1 MRVCRV
7 LGCNSGFNLQFALKH
22 SLTDSTSLLG
32 KCLQQ
37 QVSSSRL
44 WRWSVLRG
52 NGSEP
57 PGSGSD
63 SPAPSLD
70 LCPQPREEMRAAVLP
85 LLAGCLCLLRSA
97 AEERPLPQELLER
110 LSRSEVRSIGDLQR
124 LLEIDPVE
132 SEPIEETKHSY
143 KDFSHN
149 FAEVKRTGSR
159 HKRSTVVEEA
169 VAAGCKVQTTIFEIP
184 RSLVDSTA
192 ANFIIWPPCV
202 EVKRC
207 TGCCNTGNLCCHP
220 TRRQHR
226 LVKVAKVEYAR
237 RRPKLREVQV
247 TLEDHLECACANKH
261 RRCADSDNGVR

>member
-1 MRVCRV
+1 
-7 LGCNSGFNLQFALKH
+7 
-22 SLTDSTSLLG
+22 
-32 KCLQQ
+32 
-37 QVSSSRL
+37 
-44 WRWSVLRG
+44 
-52 NGSEP
+52 
-57 PGSGSD
+57 
-63 SPAPSLD
+63 
-70 LCPQPREEMRAAVLP
+70 MRAAVLR
-85 LLAGCLCLLRSA
+85 LLAGCLCVLLTA

-132 SEPIEETKHSY
+132 NEAIEETKHND
-143 KDFSHN
+143 KDFSHS
-149 FAEVKRTGSR
+149 FAEVTRTGAHSR

-169 VAAGCKVQTTIFEIP
+169 VAAGCKVRTTVFEIP

-247 TLEDHLECACANKH
+247 MLEDHLECACASKH
-261 RRCADSDNGVR
+261 RRCADSDKGELCHTLLRVM